1 MSSDCSN
8 HEPLLLQLCTQPWAK
23 PRFRFESFWVCLD
36 GFEEVVKQ
44 AWDCHLPGADACRVL
59 DHKLRKTAKELKSW
73 SMRNIGSVRSQLF
86 MARELIAQFDAA
98 QEHHAAQAIKAHQLG
113 TSIPGAHDRPTA
125 LQAKILGRG
134 GRNTKFFHLQACHR
148 NWKNHIPSIL
158 HESAWFSA
166 DEAKSE
172 LIYSYYNGILGTPF
186 YRQHS
191 IELGDLLPQL
201 DLSSMDACFSEQ
213 EVWDTIKEMPP
224 DRAPGPDGFHG
235 LFYKVAWPIIK
246 QDVVNALN
254 ALW

>member
-1 MSSDCSN
+1 
-8 HEPLLLQLCTQPWAK
+8 
-23 PRFRFESFWVCLD
+23 VCLD

-59 DHKLRKTAKELKSW
+59 DHKLRKTAKEL

-86 MARELIAQFDAA
+86 MARELISQFDAA
-98 QEHHAAQAIKAHQLG
+98 QEHRLLSVDEQTLRKQLKLI
-113 TSIPGAHDRPTA
+113 S
-125 LQAKILGRG
+125 LGLASLACTIARQRSRLRFLEEG
-134 GRNTKFFHLQACHR
+134 DANTKFFHLQACHR

-201 DLSSMDACFSEQ
+201 DLSGMDACFSEQ

-224 DRAPGPDGFHG
+224 GRAPGPDGFNS

-246 QDVVNALN
+246 QDVVTALN